1 MSTIAPETQ
10 QQWMAIAPL
19 FTIRNEQE
27 YDQGIALLNE
37 LLDEVGTDENH
48 PLYTLLDTL
57 AIIIEAYEE
66 AHYPIPSCHGAEVLS
81 CLIEEHALSNS
92 DLPEIGSPNIV
103 ADIIKGQQSLSVQQI
118 RALAD
123 RFGVSPAVFI

>member
-10 QQWMAIAPL
+10 QQWMAIAPIL
-19 FTIRNEQE
+19 TIRNEPE
-27 YDQGIALLNE
+27 YDQGVARLNG
-37 LLDEVGTDENH
+37 LLDEVGTDESH

-57 AIIIEAYEE
+57 AIVIEAYEE
-66 AHYPIPSCHGAEVLS
+66 AHYPIPSCDDAEVLS
-81 CLIEEHALSNS
+81 YLIEEHALSNS
-92 DLPEIGSPNIV
+92 DLPEIGSPNTV
-103 ADIIKGQQSLSVQQI
+103 ADIIKGQQSLNVQQI

>member
-10 QQWMAIAPL
+10 QQWMAIAPIL
-19 FTIRNEQE
+19 TIRNEQE
-27 YDQGIALLNE
+27 YDQGVARLNG

-57 AIIIEAYEE
+57 AIVIQAYEE
-66 AHYPIPSCHGAEVLS
+66 AHYPIPSCDSAEVLS
-81 CLIEEHALSNS
+81 YLIEEHALSSS
-92 DLPEIGSPNIV
+92 DLPELGAPNIV
-103 ADIIKGQQSLSVQQI
+103 ENIVNGQQSLNIQQI
-118 RALAD
+118 RALAH

>member
-10 QQWMAIAPL
+10 QQWMAIAPIL
-19 FTIRNEQE
+19 TIRNEQE
-27 YDQGIALLNE
+27 YDQGVARLND

-57 AIIIEAYEE
+57 AIVIEAYEE
-66 AHYPIPSCHGAEVLS
+66 AHYPMPNCQGAEVLS
-81 CLIEEHALSNS
+81 YLIEEHALSSS

-103 ADIIKGQQSLSVQQI
+103 EDIVNGQQSLNVQQI
-118 RALAD
+118 RALAQ